1 MIYGILHSGSMPATQ
16 NCKRAFSSADGD
28 FLIVPQEGILIIT
41 TEFGKVSIL
50 TIMFNRTFRSR
61 IVW

>member
-1 MIYGILHSGSMPATQ
+1 MIYGIQHSGSMPAIQ

-50 TIMFNRTFRSR
+50 AILFKRT
-61 IVW
+61 V